1 MNHRDIIMANLDHKS
16 PSRPGMTFDNGRIND
31 MLVVAIDHKPQKR
44 WIEGNR
50 EFYHDDWGNLW
61 SRMTH
66 GCEKGEIHTPFL
78 TDWDQLAKLKIP
90 DVYDPQHYASMR
102 EKFANAGNLYKVA
115 LIGGWIFND
124 ARYLRKMELYLM
136 DMHLYPDELNTLH
149 RIIYEVYEARI
160 NNAGK
165 LGADA
170 IFIGE
175 DMGTQTGLLF
185 SPEMFRYFFKDLYR
199 KLFDLAHSYGMK
211 VLMHSCGY
219 NWLILDDLIEI
230 GVDCFQF
237 DQPALYDM
245 SALAAKFKKSKVAL
259 WSPIDIQ
266 KVLPTGDREFIE
278 KQTRLLIDTFSGGLI
293 LKNYPDLR
301 GIGIDEK
308 WDMWAYDTICDYCKA
323 HENKNSTHHA
333 LR

>member
-1 MNHRDIIMANLDHKS
+1 MNSCDIINAIFESSDVQ
-16 PSRPGMTFDNGRIND
+16 RPGLTFNNGRIND

-44 WIEGNR
+44 WIENGV
-50 EFYHDDWGNLW
+50 EFYYDDWGNLW
-61 SRMTH
+61 SRMAD

-78 TDWDQLAKLKIP
+78 TDWDKLSEIEPP
-90 DVYDPQHYASMR
+90 DVNTPQHYESMR
-102 EKFANAGNLYKVA
+102 KQFSGPTSLYKVA

-124 ARYLRKMELYLM
+124 ARYLRKMEMYLM
-136 DMHLYPDELNTLH
+136 DMHLYPDKLDTLH
-149 RIIYEVYEARI
+149 QMIAKVYETRI
-160 NNAGK
+160 NNAGR

-185 SPEMFRYFFKDLYR
+185 SPDCFRRFFKSLYR
-199 KLFDLAHSYGMK
+199 SLFELAHSYDMK

-219 NWLILDDLIEI
+219 NWQILDDLLEI

-245 SALAAKFKKSKVAL
+245 PALASKLREAGAVI

-266 KVLPTGDREFIE
+266 KVLPTGDKSFIE
-278 KQTRLLIDTFSGGLI
+278 QQTRLMIDTFKDSLI
-293 LKNYPDLR
+293 LKNYPDLH
-301 GIGIDEK
+301 GIGVKPE
-308 WDMWAYDTICDYCKA
+308 WDMWAYDEILRYCGI
-323 HENKNSTHHA
+323 
-333 LR
+333 